1 MNSRHDQRHEKYS
14 KHLRVDRLL
23 HFFLCHSHF
32 HKNIKAILIF
42 ISFGNLLVV
51 HNQHSTEQEYRSEK
65 HSEEKQSAVERNEI
79 SFTVRFTVRII
90 ICQRISHP
98 IALFICR
105 FGYMLKRFQN
115 ILVNLYLFF
124 FITFQIK
131 VITFFQG
138 KQVQCSVLQRFC
150 IDRFV
155 RSRYFFDHRQIFYN
169 NLI

>member
-1 MNSRHDQRHEKYS
+1 
-14 KHLRVDRLL
+14 
-23 HFFLCHSHF
+23 
-32 HKNIKAILIF
+32 
-42 ISFGNLLVV
+42 
-51 HNQHSTEQEYRSEK
+51 
-65 HSEEKQSAVERNEI
+65 
-79 SFTVRFTVRII
+79 
-90 ICQRISHP
+90 
-98 IALFICR
+98 
-105 FGYMLKRFQN
+105 MLKRFQN

-169 NLI
+169 NLIWPLHIRHGVAYPYRRFFHCLYFPCSDAVDRKGIILIICFIWVEHHLIFSQSLVCAFQFVVIIHCCKIHRLHRSWHPCINRGNLPFHLFKINT